1 MKKDLTDKGLRKA
14 MQEPMPYRLPSN
26 FTFRTM
32 QKVEEAVRRKEQKQ
46 ERWMLISLVAASVC
60 LLVAGALTLHI
71 YWGNE
76 MVETFVNLKES
87 FDRLDLLSS
96 PYWMLSILFFIL
108 MEFDYWMRRAYYKRH
123 PGNGR

>member
-14 MQEPMPYRLPSN
+14 MQESMPYRLPTN

-32 QKVEEAVRRKEQKQ
+32 QKVEEVVCRKEQKQ
-46 ERWMLISLVAASVC
+46 ERWMWISLIAASVC

-71 YWGNE
+71 YWGDE
-76 MVETFVNLKES
+76 MVETFTSLKQT
-87 FDRLDLLSS
+87 FVRLDLFSS
-96 PYWMLSILFFIL
+96 PYWMLSVLFFIL
-108 MEFDYWMRRAYYKRH
+108 MGFDYWMRRAYYKRH

>member
-46 ERWMLISLVAASVC
+46 ERWMLISLVTASVC

-71 YWGNE
+71 YWGKE
-76 MVETFVNLKES
+76 MVETFSSLEQS
-87 FDRLDLLSS
+87 FARLDLLSS
-96 PYWMLSILFFIL
+96 PYWMLSVLFFIL
-108 MEFDYWMRRAYYKRH
+108 MGFDYWMRRTYYKRH
-123 PGNGR
+123 RSSE

>member
-14 MQEPMPYRLPSN
+14 MQEPMPHRLPTN

-46 ERWMLISLVAASVC
+46 ERWMWISLVAASVC

-71 YWGNE
+71 YWGKE
-76 MVETFVNLKES
+76 MVETFSSLEQS
-87 FDRLDLLSS
+87 FARLDLLSS
-96 PYWMLSILFFIL
+96 PYWMLSVLFFIL
-108 MEFDYWMRRAYYKRH
+108 MGFDFWMRRTYYKRH
-123 PGNGR
+123 RPSE

>member
-96 PYWMLSILFFIL
+96 PYWMLSVLFFIL
-108 MEFDYWMRRAYYKRH
+108 MGFDYWMRRTYYKRH
-123 PGNGR
+123 RSSE

>member
-1 MKKDLTDKGLRKA
+1 MKKELTDKGLRKA

-71 YWGNE
+71 YWGKE
-76 MVETFVNLKES
+76 MVETFSSLEQS
-87 FDRLDLLSS
+87 FARLDLLSS
-96 PYWMLSILFFIL
+96 PYWMLSVLFFIL
-108 MEFDYWMRRAYYKRH
+108 MGFDYWMRRTYYKRH
-123 PGNGR
+123 RSSE

>member
-14 MQEPMPYRLPSN
+14 MQEPMPYRLSSN

-71 YWGNE
+71 YWGKE
-76 MVETFVNLKES
+76 MVETFSSLEQS
-87 FDRLDLLSS
+87 FARLDLLSS
-96 PYWMLSILFFIL
+96 PYWMLSVLFFIL
-108 MEFDYWMRRAYYKRH
+108 MGFDYWMRRTYYKRH
-123 PGNGR
+123 RSSE

>member
-14 MQEPMPYRLPSN
+14 MQESMPYRLPTN

-32 QKVEEAVRRKEQKQ
+32 QKVEEVVCRKEQKQ
-46 ERWMLISLVAASVC
+46 ERWMWISLIAASVC

-71 YWGNE
+71 YWGDE
-76 MVETFVNLKES
+76 IVETFTGLKQT
-87 FDRLDLLSS
+87 FVRLDLFSS
-96 PYWMLSILFFIL
+96 PYWMLSVLFFIL
-108 MEFDYWMRRAYYKRH
+108 MGFDYWMRRAYYKRH

>member
-14 MQEPMPYRLPSN
+14 MQEPKPYRLPSN

-71 YWGNE
+71 YWGKE
-76 MVETFVNLKES
+76 MVETFSSLEQS
-87 FDRLDLLSS
+87 FARLDLLSS
-96 PYWMLSILFFIL
+96 PYWMLSVLFFIL
-108 MEFDYWMRRAYYKRH
+108 MGFDYWMRRTYYKRH
-123 PGNGR
+123 RSSE

>member
-71 YWGNE
+71 YWGKE
-76 MVETFVNLKES
+76 MVETFSSLEQS
-87 FDRLDLLSS
+87 FARLDLLSS
-96 PYWMLSILFFIL
+96 PYWMLSVLFFIL
-108 MEFDYWMRRAYYKRH
+108 MGFDYWMRKAYYKRH
-123 PGNGR
+123 RSGR

>member
-14 MQEPMPYRLPSN
+14 MQEPMLYRLPSN

-46 ERWMLISLVAASVC
+46 ERWMWISLVAASVC

-71 YWGNE
+71 YWGKE
-76 MVETFVNLKES
+76 MVETFSSLEQS
-87 FDRLDLLSS
+87 FARLDLLSS
-96 PYWMLSILFFIL
+96 PYWMLSVLFFIL
-108 MEFDYWMRRAYYKRH
+108 MGFDYWMRRTYYKRH
-123 PGNGR
+123 RSSE

>member
-60 LLVAGALTLHI
+60 LLVGGALTLHI
-71 YWGNE
+71 YWGKE
-76 MVETFVNLKES
+76 MMETFSSLEQS
-87 FDRLDLLSS
+87 FARLDLLSS
-96 PYWMLSILFFIL
+96 PYCMLSVLFFIL
-108 MEFDYWMRRAYYKRH
+108 MGFDYWMRRTYYKRH
-123 PGNGR
+123 RSSE

>member
-46 ERWMLISLVAASVC
+46 ERWMLIFLVAASVC

-71 YWGNE
+71 YWGKE
-76 MVETFVNLKES
+76 MVETFSSLEQS
-87 FDRLDLLSS
+87 FARLDLLSS
-96 PYWMLSILFFIL
+96 PYWMLSVLFFIL
-108 MEFDYWMRRAYYKRH
+108 MGFDYWMRRTYYKRH
-123 PGNGR
+123 RSSE

>member
-14 MQEPMPYRLPSN
+14 MQEPTPYRLPSN

-71 YWGNE
+71 YWGKE
-76 MVETFVNLKES
+76 MVETFSSLEQS
-87 FDRLDLLSS
+87 FARLDLLSS
-96 PYWMLSILFFIL
+96 PYWMLSVLFFIL
-108 MEFDYWMRRAYYKRH
+108 MGFDYWMRRTYYKRH
-123 PGNGR
+123 RSSE

>member
-46 ERWMLISLVAASVC
+46 ERWMLISLIAASVC

-71 YWGNE
+71 YWGKE
-76 MVETFVNLKES
+76 MMETFSSLEQS
-87 FDRLDLLSS
+87 FARLDLLSS
-96 PYWMLSILFFIL
+96 PYWMLSVLFFIL
-108 MEFDYWMRRAYYKRH
+108 MGFDYWMRRTYYKRH
-123 PGNGR
+123 RSSE

>member
-1 MKKDLTDKGLRKA
+1 

-71 YWGNE
+71 YWGKE
-76 MVETFVNLKES
+76 MVETFSSLEQS
-87 FDRLDLLSS
+87 FARLDLLSS
-96 PYWMLSILFFIL
+96 PYWMLSVLFFIL
-108 MEFDYWMRRAYYKRH
+108 MGFDYWMRRTYYKRH
-123 PGNGR
+123 RSSE

>member
-46 ERWMLISLVAASVC
+46 ERWMLITLVAASVC

-71 YWGNE
+71 YWGKE
-76 MVETFVNLKES
+76 MVETFSSLEQS
-87 FDRLDLLSS
+87 FARLDLLSS
-96 PYWMLSILFFIL
+96 PYWMLSVLFFIL
-108 MEFDYWMRRAYYKRH
+108 MGFDYWMRRTYYKRH
-123 PGNGR
+123 RSSE

>member
-14 MQEPMPYRLPSN
+14 MQESMPYRLPTN

-71 YWGNE
+71 YWGKE
-76 MVETFVNLKES
+76 MVETFSSLEQS
-87 FDRLDLLSS
+87 FARLDLLSS
-96 PYWMLSILFFIL
+96 PYWMLSVLFFIL
-108 MEFDYWMRRAYYKRH
+108 MGFDYWMRRTYYKRH
-123 PGNGR
+123 RSSE

>member
-1 MKKDLTDKGLRKA
+1 MKKDLTDKGLRKV

-46 ERWMLISLVAASVC
+46 ERWMLISLVAASIC

-71 YWGNE
+71 YWGKE
-76 MVETFVNLKES
+76 MVETFSSLEQS
-87 FDRLDLLSS
+87 FARLDLLSS
-96 PYWMLSILFFIL
+96 PYWMLSVLFFIL
-108 MEFDYWMRRAYYKRH
+108 MGFDYWMRRTYYKRH
-123 PGNGR
+123 RSSE

>member
-1 MKKDLTDKGLRKA
+1 MKKDLTDKGLRKV

-71 YWGNE
+71 YWGKE
-76 MVETFVNLKES
+76 MVETFSSLEQS
-87 FDRLDLLSS
+87 FARLDLLSS
-96 PYWMLSILFFIL
+96 PYWMLSVLFFIL
-108 MEFDYWMRRAYYKRH
+108 MGFDYWMRRTYYKRH
-123 PGNGR
+123 RSSE

>member
-1 MKKDLTDKGLRKA
+1 MKKDLTDKGLRKVI
-14 MQEPMPYRLPSN
+14 QEPMPYRLPSN

-71 YWGNE
+71 YWGKE
-76 MVETFVNLKES
+76 MVETFSSLEQS
-87 FDRLDLLSS
+87 FARLDLLSS
-96 PYWMLSILFFIL
+96 PYWMLSVLFFIL
-108 MEFDYWMRRAYYKRH
+108 MGFDYWMRRTYYKRH
-123 PGNGR
+123 RSSE

>member
-71 YWGNE
+71 YWGKE
-76 MVETFVNLKES
+76 MVETFSNLEQS
-87 FDRLDLLSS
+87 FARLDLLSS
-96 PYWMLSILFFIL
+96 PYWMLSVLFFIL
-108 MEFDYWMRRAYYKRH
+108 MGFDYWMRRTYYKRH
-123 PGNGR
+123 RSSE

>member
-71 YWGNE
+71 YWGKE
-76 MVETFVNLKES
+76 MMETFSSLEQS
-87 FDRLDLLSS
+87 FARLDLLSS
-96 PYWMLSILFFIL
+96 PYCMLSVLFFIL
-108 MEFDYWMRRAYYKRH
+108 MGFDYWMRRTYYKRH
-123 PGNGR
+123 RSSE